1 MATVGVRDKIY
12 LGVILVLLPIKE
24 ISSASQVQAGKY
36 SDY

>member
-1 MATVGVRDKIY
+1 MATVGVRDKVY
-12 LGVILVLLPIKE
+12 LGVLVLLPIKE